1 MKKFKKNTAIVLSV
15 ILSVILIAG
24 VLFSFVPMKFGSKK
38 WESFSGTLSMSSDIT
53 GGLYGEFNIKTE
65 NASTKDIVSSMENI
79 KTVFEA
85 DGYKNVNVYAIGN
98 KKIRVEAGYSKSS
111 RTFAEVYNKISTI
124 AAGAFSLRT
133 TYEVEASTIS
143 VMGSE
148 CVEEVKVFTNNDT
161 KYISVIFNDE
171 GEKQFEE
178 LCNAAISS
186 GSIYIALGDYA
197 QQISISGIQSYKEF
211 TLSDDDYQNLM
222 ELKNNIVLGCM
233 KIEIDTASVKINT
246 MSASLTA
253 GESGSTLNA
262 AGYASSTAL
271 VLVLV
276 AAATAAVLLIA
287 FFAVKFGL
295 YSALIFITL
304 LFNAFLF
311 VMIMNIIPSVE
322 LGLSSFVVL
331 IFAVSMI
338 YTYAYLYANSVQK
351 EYKEGK
357 SFNASLQSAFKKS
370 LPSTLISNITM
381 LIASILLVVLSF
393 GEISS
398 AATVFAICSFLSLF
412 TNLIL
417 IPLLVKISI
426 SFGNF
431 GFKVFKLK
439 KRLDFTN
446 KFGEDASL
454 KEAE

>member
-1 MKKFKKNTAIVLSV
+1 MKKFKKSTAIVLSV

-38 WESFSGTLSMSSDIT
+38 WESFSGTLSMSSDLT

-85 DGYKNVNVYAIGN
+85 DGYKNVNVYAVGN
-98 KKIRVEAGYSKSS
+98 KKIRVEAGYSKSG
-111 RTFAEVYNKISTI
+111 RTFVEVYNKISTI
-124 AAGAFSLRT
+124 AAGAFSIRT
-133 TYEVEASTIS
+133 TYEVGESTIS
-143 VMGSE
+143 VMGAE

-161 KYISVIFNDE
+161 KYISIVFNDE
-171 GEKQFEE
+171 GEKQFEN
-178 LCNAAISS
+178 LCNNSS
-186 GSIYIALGDYA
+186 GSVYIALGDYA
-197 QQISISGIQSYKEF
+197 QQLSIQSIQSYKEF
-211 TLSDDDYQNLM
+211 TLSDDDYANLM

-233 KIEIDTASVKINT
+233 KIELDTASVKINT

-262 AGYASSTAL
+262 AGYDSSTAL
-271 VLVLV
+271 VLILV
-276 AAATAAVLLIA
+276 AVATVAVLLVA
-287 FFAVKFGL
+287 FFAVRFGL
-295 YSALIFITL
+295 YSVLMLITL

-311 VMIMNIIPSVE
+311 TMIMNIIPSVE

-331 IFAVSMI
+331 IMAVAMI
-338 YTYAYLYANSVQK
+338 YTYAYLYANAVKK
-351 EYKEGK
+351 EYNEGK
-357 SFNASLQSAFKKS
+357 SFNASLQTAFKKS

-381 LIASILLVVLSF
+381 LVASILLVILSF

-398 AATVFAICSFLSLF
+398 AAIVFAICSFLSIF
-412 TNLIL
+412 TNLLL

-431 GFKVFKLK
+431 GFKLFRLK
-439 KRLDFTN
+439 KRLDFSSKIEEN
-446 KFGEDASL
+446 ASL

>member
-1 MKKFKKNTAIVLSV
+1 MKKFKKSTAIVLSV

-24 VLFSFVPMKFGSKK
+24 VLFSFVPMKFGRKK
-38 WESFSGTLSMSSDIT
+38 WESFSGTLSMSSDLT

-79 KTVFEA
+79 KTVFEE
-85 DGYKNVNVYAIGN
+85 DGYKNVNVYAVGN
-98 KKIRVEAGYSKSS
+98 KKIRVEAGYSRSS
-111 RTFAEVYNKISTI
+111 RTFVEVYNKISTI
-124 AAGAFSLRT
+124 AAGAFSIRT
-133 TYEVEASTIS
+133 TYEVEESTIS
-143 VMGSE
+143 VMGAE
-148 CVEEVKVFTNNDT
+148 CVDEVKVFTNNDT
-161 KYISVIFNDE
+161 KYISIVFNDE
-171 GEKQFEE
+171 GEKQFEN
-178 LCNAAISS
+178 LCKNSS
-186 GSIYIALGDYA
+186 GSVYIALGDYA
-197 QQISISGIQSYKEF
+197 QQLSIQSIQSYKEF
-211 TLSDDDYQNLM
+211 TLSDDDYANLM

-233 KIEIDTASVKINT
+233 KIELDTASVKINT

-271 VLVLV
+271 VLILV
-276 AAATAAVLLIA
+276 AAATVAVLLIA

-295 YSALIFITL
+295 YSVLMLITL

-311 VMIMNIIPSVE
+311 TMIMNIIPSVE

-331 IFAVSMI
+331 IMAMSLI
-338 YTYAYLYANSVQK
+338 YTYAFLYANSVKK
-351 EYKEGK
+351 EYNEGK
-357 SFNASLQSAFKKS
+357 SFNASLQTAFKKS

-381 LIASILLVVLSF
+381 LVASILLVVLSF

-398 AATVFAICSFLSLF
+398 AAIVFAICSFLSLF
-412 TNLIL
+412 TNLAL

-431 GFKVFKLK
+431 GFKLFRLK
-439 KRLDFTN
+439 KRLDFSS
-446 KFGEDASL
+446 KIDESASS